1 MKASSA
7 IGLVVAIVG
16 LYLGATM
23 EGSNPM
29 AILSPSAMLIVL
41 GGTLGAVIIGT
52 SFASITNIPKMYM
65 KAFNPPQ
72 HDLNAKVAELVGYA
86 EAARRDGLLALDEV
100 TSTIEDPYTR
110 KGLQLVVDG
119 TDPDLVADI
128 LESEN
133 DAMRKRHA
141 ASVQPFDKAG
151 GYAPTMGIIGT
162 VFGLIH
168 VLGNL
173 DKPATLGPSISAAF
187 VATLLGVAS
196 ANVIYLP
203 ICARLKQLSQEELHA
218 RALIVE
224 GILSIQAGDNPR
236 VVQEKLITFVPPA
249 LRVDADAGQGRR
261 TPRRR
266 PRNPSWPV
274 TSDTSR
280 WAPRGGARERG
291 ALARVLRGHDD
302 APVLPLHGALR
313 DLVGEHVEV
322 RGAPAVAQ
330 GRVLGRGARR
340 RPVDAQLGLGRG
352 QDQAVRGRAAAAV
365 AAPADVDQ
373 QHERQE
379 RPPRRPTKAKQE
391 EQDFRKLKRRVDKL
405 AKEAGLRGKVNVT
418 VRRRGLVIQL
428 LTDKVFFSSGEAILH
443 PEAHKLVAKIGE
455 IVRDERS
462 HPVVVEGYTDSQPI
476 SNSRYQSNWDL
487 SGARAAAVV
496 NDFAKIGV
504 LAEPDV
510 RAGLRQPDPDRHAIP
525 RRKAVRR
532 TAGWRSSSPASTP
545 AAPTRSQPPSAWRR

>member
-29 AILSPSAMLIVL
+29 AILSPSAMSIVL

-133 DAMRKRHA
+133 EAMRKRHA

-173 DKPATLGPSISAAF
+173 DQPETLGPMIAAAF
-187 VATLLGVAS
+187 IATLIGVAS
-196 ANVIYLP
+196 ANVVFLP
-203 ICARLKQLSQEELHA
+203 AGARLKQLSQEELHA

-236 VVQEKLITFVPPA
+236 VVQEKLITFVPPS
-249 LRVDADAGQGRR
+249 L
-261 TPRRR
+261 
-266 PRNPSWPV
+266 
-274 TSDTSR
+274 
-280 WAPRGGARERG
+280 
-291 ALARVLRGHDD
+291 
-302 APVLPLHGALR
+302 
-313 DLVGEHVEV
+313 
-322 RGAPAVAQ
+322 
-330 GRVLGRGARR
+330 
-340 RPVDAQLGLGRG
+340 
-352 QDQAVRGRAAAAV
+352 RAA
-365 AAPADVDQ
+365 
-373 QHERQE
+373 EGE
-379 RPPRRPTKAKQE
+379 
-391 EQDFRKLKRRVDKL
+391 
-405 AKEAGLRGKVNVT
+405 
-418 VRRRGLVIQL
+418 
-428 LTDKVFFSSGEAILH
+428 SGS
-443 PEAHKLVAKIGE
+443 G
-455 IVRDERS
+455 
-462 HPVVVEGYTDSQPI
+462 
-476 SNSRYQSNWDL
+476 SN
-487 SGARAAAVV
+487 AEKAAA
-496 NDFAKIGV
+496 
-504 LAEPDV
+504 
-510 RAGLRQPDPDRHAIP
+510 
-525 RRKAVRR
+525 
-532 TAGWRSSSPASTP
+532 
-545 AAPTRSQPPSAWRR
+545 